1 MATPLSVSRV
11 SGPTPHHTPGGFRNP
26 WPSWTPKN
34 ETPLLKNLRWGV
46 RHAPEPR
53 VPLRVLSPD
62 FRHGGERVRITW
74 LGHASVLVQLY
85 SPGESFAVLFDPIFS
100 RRCSP
105 SQKFGPARA
114 YPAPCDVHALPR
126 IDIVA
131 VSHDHYDHMD
141 ENSLVAIAAQ
151 FPGARFCVPL
161 GCKATLAS
169 FGISLERIVELD
181 WWDHCDVVLAH
192 GSVCLTCT
200 PAQHASGRGGNVGRS
215 LWSSWYLSQVT
226 EARTVRLFFGGDT
239 GLCTDDKDTSPE
251 CPAFAEIRERLGAPD
266 VALLPVSVGA
276 TYGFLKSFDPLP
288 DWLSPIPRATDGLA
302 RAVHMTPRDAV
313 RTMRIMGA
321 PVALAI
327 HWGTFIEDHVEV
339 KQTMARLSDVCAAD
353 GVHLVR
359 AWDSSA
365 PAPAPAHTFAM
376 LDHGASL
383 VVF

>member
-1 MATPLSVSRV
+1 M
-11 SGPTPHHTPGGFRNP
+11 
-26 WPSWTPKN
+26 
-34 ETPLLKNLRWGV
+34 
-46 RHAPEPR
+46 
-53 VPLRVLSPD
+53 PLRVLSPD